1 MLLCITEFEKCLFT
15 MHHILLLLLIAEAP
29 GITAAEKVEHLQLEV
44 LDALRLELKHNHPK
58 DRLLFPRLLM
68 LIPQLVQLTEEFRV
82 NLKGRVFDNSEN
94 FAGTHELIGEIF
106 DLH

>member
-1 MLLCITEFEKCLFT
+1 MKTVAMGLSYYGNCCVFS
-15 MHHILLLLLIAEAP
+15 EAP
-29 GITAAEKVEHLQLEV
+29 GITATDKVEELQLEV

-68 LIPQLVQLTEEFRV
+68 LIPQLVQLTEEFRL
-82 NLKGRVFDNSEN
+82 NLKDHLFDESDN
-94 FAGTHELIGEIF
+94 FANTHELLSEIF